1 MSNTE
6 IISVLSKP
14 WANVNDIRKIAL
26 CGRDKASH
34 IRNEIINNILKEGKI
49 LPICKTKL
57 VPMEHVIKYLNINV
71 DFIYSMAKKEKQL
84 I

>member
-1 MSNTE
+1 MSNIETIK
-6 IISVLSKP
+6 IISKP
-14 WANVNDIRKIAL
+14 WADVKDIQL
-26 CGRDKASH
+26 LSCCGRDKASYIRDD
-34 IRNEIINNILKEGKI
+34 IRNSILKEGKL

-57 VPMEHVIKYLNINV
+57 VPMERVIEYLNINV